1 MLAPLRC
8 VYRYGVLWV
17 VSCLYLRCV
26 HVFKS
31 SAVGRTLPA
40 DRFICCQFF
49 TLFPICLRRA
59 TVVVVLPDWDSSAHS
74 AVNPVSATS
83 SAAAWDAAIAAV
95 AGAAEAESAAMRTT
109 MGIAYS
115 DAAEDAATSPVVS
128 DTVSVSATGAADA
141 AQAASGVTNAGTNS
155 ADKTGLHYRTTAV
168 TRLLSELRANPRKH
182 NNLRCPDFLA
192 YLHKYDPATV
202 AAAVAS
208 ASGTA
213 GANVGE
219 QGANALQSELSLST
233 LGSGHTGSGAVEGA
247 TEVTPLDAVQQSWQ
261 LNHACLLALCCALH
275 TELHPE
281 CVRLEKALK
290 NAVYADE
297 TGAVLRSAGHSG
309 TGSAGGSGVDYS
321 GAASG
326 VANSGGSA
334 AAQGGSSANGHSAR

>member
-1 MLAPLRC
+1 MRC
-8 VYRYGVLWV
+8 ACVL
-17 VSCLYLRCV
+17 
-26 HVFKS
+26 KS

-40 DRFICCQFF
+40 NRYTCCRIF
-49 TLFPICLRRA
+49 TLFFICLRRA
-59 TVVVVLPDWDSSAHS
+59 TVIVVLPDWDSSAHS

-95 AGAAEAESAAMRTT
+95 AGAAEAEYAAMRTT

-115 DAAEDAATSPVVS
+115 DAVEDAAPAPVVS
-128 DTVSVSATGAADA
+128 DTADVSATVAADA
-141 AQAASGVTNAGTNS
+141 AQAASGVTNADVTGTNAGAGS
-155 ADKTGLHYRTTAV
+155 NRTGLHYRTTAV

-182 NNLRCPDFLA
+182 TNLRCPDFLA

-202 AAAVAS
+202 AAVVAS

-219 QGANALQSELSLST
+219 QTANAMQSELSLST
-233 LGSGHTGSGAVEGA
+233 LGSGHTAVSGAVEGA
-247 TEVTPLDAVQQSWQ
+247 SEVTPLDAAQQSWQ

-290 NAVYADE
+290 NAIYADE

-309 TGSAGGSGVDYS
+309 TGSSGGSGVDYP

-334 AAQGGSSANGHSAR
+334 AGQGGSGANGNSAR

>member
-1 MLAPLRC
+1 
-8 VYRYGVLWV
+8 VLWV

-26 HVFKS
+26 YVFKS
-31 SAVGRTLPA
+31 SAVVRTPPA
-40 DRFICCQFF
+40 NRYICCRIF
-49 TLFPICLRRA
+49 TLFFICLRRA
-59 TVVVVLPDWDSSAHS
+59 TVIVVLPDWDSAAHS

-115 DAAEDAATSPVVS
+115 DAVEDAATSPAVPN
-128 DTVSVSATGAADA
+128 TANVSATGAADA
-141 AQAASGVTNAGTNS
+141 AQVESGVTNAGINS

-182 NNLRCPDFLA
+182 TNLRCPDFLA

-208 ASGTA
+208 ASATA
-213 GANVGE
+213 DANVGE

-233 LGSGHTGSGAVEGA
+233 LGSGHTAGGGAVEGA
-247 TEVTPLDAVQQSWQ
+247 TEVTTLDAVQQSWQ
-261 LNHACLLALCCALH
+261 LNHACLLALCCTLH
-275 TELHPE
+275 TELHAE

-290 NAVYADE
+290 NAIYADE

-309 TGSAGGSGVDYS
+309 TGSSGSGVDYS
-321 GAASG
+321 GVASG
-326 VANSGGSA
+326 VVNSGVGGAGQNGS
-334 AAQGGSSANGHSAR
+334 GANGNSAR

>member
-1 MLAPLRC
+1 
-8 VYRYGVLWV
+8 
-17 VSCLYLRCV
+17 
-26 HVFKS
+26 
-31 SAVGRTLPA
+31 
-40 DRFICCQFF
+40 
-49 TLFPICLRRA
+49 
-59 TVVVVLPDWDSSAHS
+59 VVLPDWDSAAHS

-115 DAAEDAATSPVVS
+115 DAVEDAAPAPVAPS
-128 DTVSVSATGAADA
+128 TADDSATAAADA
-141 AQAASGVTNAGTNS
+141 AQAAGGVTNAGTNS
-155 ADKTGLHYRTTAV
+155 ADRTGLHYRTTAV

-182 NNLRCPDFLA
+182 TNLRCPDFLA

-208 ASGTA
+208 ASTTA
-213 GANVGE
+213 GAIVGE

-233 LGSGHTGSGAVEGA
+233 FGSGHTAVSGAVEGA

-290 NAVYADE
+290 NAIYADE

-309 TGSAGGSGVDYS
+309 TVSSGGRGVDYP
-321 GAASG
+321 GAAAG

-334 AAQGGSSANGHSAR
+334 AGQGGSGANGNSAR

>member
-1 MLAPLRC
+1 
-8 VYRYGVLWV
+8 
-17 VSCLYLRCV
+17 
-26 HVFKS
+26 
-31 SAVGRTLPA
+31 
-40 DRFICCQFF
+40 
-49 TLFPICLRRA
+49 
-59 TVVVVLPDWDSSAHS
+59 VLPDWDSSAHS

-115 DAAEDAATSPVVS
+115 DAVEDAPPAPVVPHTS
-128 DTVSVSATGAADA
+128 SIDATAAADA
-141 AQAASGVTNAGTNS
+141 AQVASGATNGGAGN
-155 ADKTGLHYRTTAV
+155 DRTGLHYRTTAV

-182 NNLRCPDFLA
+182 TNLRCPDFLA

-233 LGSGHTGSGAVEGA
+233 LGSGHTAGSGAVEGA
-247 TEVTPLDAVQQSWQ
+247 TEVTPLDAAQQSWQ

-290 NAVYADE
+290 NAIYADE

-309 TGSAGGSGVDYS
+309 TGSSGGSGVDYP

-334 AAQGGSSANGHSAR
+334 AGQGGSGANGNSAR